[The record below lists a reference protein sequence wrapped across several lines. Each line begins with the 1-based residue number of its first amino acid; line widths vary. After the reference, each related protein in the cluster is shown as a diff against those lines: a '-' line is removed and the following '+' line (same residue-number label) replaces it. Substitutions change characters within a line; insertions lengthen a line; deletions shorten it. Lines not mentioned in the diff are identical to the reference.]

1 MLSTSGMLNHVSA
14 NPDGEYIVAT
24 ENGMLYPLQQA
35 APRANLVEAN
45 RMAFC
50 KYMKMI
56 TLPKVRDSLRDM
68 KHEVKVPPEIAERA
82 KLPIERMVA
91 IG

>member
-1 MLSTSGMLNHVSA
+1 
-14 NPDGEYIVAT
+14 
-24 ENGMLYPLQQA
+24 
-35 APRANLVEAN
+35 
-45 RMAFC
+45 
-50 KYMKMI
+50 MI

-68 KHEVKVPPEIAERA
+68 QHEVKVPPEIAAKA